1 MGRRIARHVF
11 VVCVLTTTWACASRT
26 NPPAVSAPEPT
37 TRAPE
42 PPSAPAPNPAPPP
55 ALPAPAP
62 PPPPALPAPAP
73 RQEVV
78 APQCGVISEPGA
90 PIGTVALTDRIN
102 AANAPR
108 PSNDGERLLF
118 RQIYETL
125 VRVDCEGRVVQS
137 LASSWRLSIDGRTW
151 IVTLRE
157 GARFSDGTPV
167 TAKEVLALWSRDG
180 TRDELQPHVNRLVQS
195 LISIDDK
202 TLAITLRSQR
212 VDMPLALAHTDLA
225 IAKRVPGSPWPAGTR
240 GARITGDRDVLVVTT
255 ADDVPAVRFLVG
267 PGDPRDFLDKGVELL
282 VTRDAMALNY
292 AATLGQFQSVPL
304 AWLRTYVL
312 LTPGRTRASSTPSA
326 EARQALAV
334 DAVRGDARGAMGP
347 FWWQMAPDC
356 EIPLPQPLDRS
367 ASPSGRIVY
376 ETADNAAR
384 DLAERLVGLA
394 TASGAGASAVF
405 ETLIPDRPRRGNPR
419 AAGLA
424 GEALALARRR
434 GTDAGYVVPIDKRS
448 LEPCHDVQLM
458 MEGARWVDPETV
470 VPLVETRLH
479 AIVRRGRSGVDA
491 DWDGGLLITGVN
503 GSI

>member
-1 MGRRIARHVF
+1 M
-11 VVCVLTTTWACASRT
+11 
-26 NPPAVSAPEPT
+26 
-37 TRAPE
+37 
-42 PPSAPAPNPAPPP
+42 
-55 ALPAPAP
+55 
-62 PPPPALPAPAP
+62 
-73 RQEVV
+73 
-78 APQCGVISEPGA
+78 ISEPGA
-90 PIGTVALTDRIN
+90 PIATVALNDRVN
-102 AANAPR
+102 PANAPR

-125 VRVDCEGRVVQS
+125 VRVDCEGRVIPA

-157 GARFSDGTPV
+157 GARFADGTPV

-180 TRDELQPHVNRLVQS
+180 TGGEMQSYVNRLVQS

-212 VDMPLALAHTDLA
+212 VDVPLALAHSDLA
-225 IAKRVPGSPWPAGTR
+225 IAKPVSGSPWPAGTR
-240 GARITGDRDVLVVTT
+240 GARIAGERETLVMTK
-255 ADDVPAVRFLVG
+255 ADDALPAVRFLVG
-267 PGDPRDFLDKGVELL
+267 PGDPRDLLDKGVDLL
-282 VTRDAMALNY
+282 VTRDAAALNY

-304 AWLRTYVL
+304 AWQRTYVL
-312 LTPGRTRASSTPSA
+312 LAPGRARASSTLSE

-356 EIPLPQPLDRS
+356 EIPFPQPRDRS
-367 ASPSGRIVY
+367 APASGRIVY
-376 ETADNAAR
+376 EATDNAAR

-394 TASGAGASAVF
+394 SASGAGASAAF
-405 ETLIPDRPRRGNPR
+405 GTLIPDRPRRANHR

-434 GTDAGYVVPIDKRS
+434 GTDAGYIVPIDRRS

-458 MEGARWVDPETV
+458 IERAPWVDPETV

-491 DWDGGLLITGVN
+491 DWDGGLLIAGVN
-503 GSI
+503 GSR